1 MKFEMKKRI
10 LALALAGTTAFSVFG
25 AAMSA
30 NAANWWDGD
39 STHVVAN
46 DDAYYKHYDPA
57 GDITWSTSYTAADK
71 GNAGLAFYATSDKML
86 DDGNVLKPGS
96 TIYTPYSLS
105 GFKGYVNKDDK
116 NAYTVVDIKEMDG
129 YYATLND
136 FMKDQL

>member
-1 MKFEMKKRI
+1 MKKRI

-86 DDGNVLKPGS
+86 DDGNVLKP
-96 TIYTPYSLS
+96 LR
-105 GFKGYVNKDDK
+105 
-116 NAYTVVDIKEMDG
+116 E
-129 YYATLND
+129 
-136 FMKDQL
+136 